1 MMNTYKLFLC
11 ILCIG
16 TANNG
21 LQATDNTVTY
31 DLNSDGGSAAFT
43 NDFISPRKKSVGIR
57 SLLDVR
63 AAV

>member
-1 MMNTYKLFLC
+1 MNTYKLFLC
-11 ILCIG
+11 ILCIA

-21 LQATDNTVTY
+21 LQATETVTY
-31 DLNSDGGSAAFT
+31 NLNSDGGSAAFT
-43 NDFISPRKKSVGIR
+43 NDFISPLKKSVGIR